1 MNQLNKVVLAGGSGY
16 IGSVLADFYR
26 DKAAEVIILS
36 RKKLADKGNVRT
48 VLWDAKHLDSWV
60 DELEGIDLLIN
71 LTGKNVNCRYTQK
84 NRDEI
89 LNSRIDA
96 TSVLGQAIQ
105 TLKSPPG
112 VWIQCA
118 SATIYRHAEDRFMD
132 EDNGE
137 IGSGFSVDVCKAWEE
152 ILWKQETPLTR
163 KVLLRTGIVL
173 GKSDGVFPR
182 LLNMV
187 RSGLG
192 GKQGNGKQYMSWIH
206 EADVA
211 GIIQWLYMNKA
222 VSGTFNSTAPTPLP
236 NAEFMDTIRKA
247 IGIPVGLPAP
257 AWLLTLG
264 AWIIGTETELILKS
278 RWVMPTKLLEA
289 GYQFRFP
296 DLHSAIRDIVHEK

>member
-1 MNQLNKVVLAGGSGY
+1 MNKVVLAGGSGY
-16 IGSVLADFYR
+16 LGSVLADFFGA
-26 DKAAEVIILS
+26 KANEVIILS
-36 RKKLADKGNVRT
+36 RKKLANKGNVRT

-60 DELEGIDLLIN
+60 NELEGTDLLVN
-71 LTGKNVNCRYTQK
+71 LTGKNVNCRYTQQ
-84 NRDEI
+84 NRAEI
-89 LNSRIDA
+89 LNSRLDA
-96 TSVLGQAIQ
+96 TRVLGQAIRK
-105 TLKSPPG
+105 LKVPPG

-132 EDNGE
+132 EDHGE

-152 ILWKQETPLTR
+152 IFWKQDSPLTR
-163 KVLLRTGIVL
+163 KILLRTGIVL

-182 LLNMV
+182 LFNMV

-192 GKQGNGKQYMSWIH
+192 GKQGNGKQFMSWIH

-211 GIIQWLYMNKA
+211 GIIYWLYNNET
-222 VSGTFNSTAPTPLP
+222 VNGTFNCTAPSPLP

-247 IGIPVGLPAP
+247 IGIPIGLPAS

-278 RWVMPTKLLEA
+278 RWVMPTSLLDV
-289 GYQFRFP
+289 GYSFQFP
-296 DLHSAIRDIVHEK
+296 DLGSAVQDIIRKK